1 MRIAFLTLLLSV
13 LAGVSAAQ
21 DTNFAAGPQYLITTG
36 NTMFL
41 HPIATPSLSL
51 DAPLPAIPSL
61 PDIGPE
67 VRDQPYIPSPALQN
81 QPDLFPIYYG
91 YPAVPVVELAAT
103 DAFRPAPPSMSDVG
117 FAEITDAKSIREL
130 GYGLSVGEV
139 ASFWK
144 IHRQQASRVYT
155 NADVHPVHQS

>member
-1 MRIAFLTLLLSV
+1 MRIAFLILLLPG

-21 DTNFAAGPQYLITTG
+21 DTNFAAGPQYLITTS

-51 DAPLPAIPSL
+51 DAPLPPIPSL
-61 PDIGPE
+61 PEIGPE
-67 VRDQPYIPSPALQN
+67 VRDQPYIPNPVLQN

-91 YPAVPVVELAAT
+91 YPPVPVIELVAT
-103 DAFRPAPPSMSDVG
+103 DSSREVPPSMSDVG

-144 IHRQQASRVYT
+144 MHRQQASRVHT
-155 NADVHPVHQS
+155 NADIQRRHQS